1 MTLPRSETPLRRSAV
16 GSYRESMARDITVIN
31 DDEAERREARRR
43 TLLVQQDTRKSSAL
57 ESIEENEAIRSC
69 VDLYNCNKLSK
80 DNAWHMSLI
89 DSLANLMDRHH
100 KKLSNFK
107 MAGSSLE
114 ASSKVYGLR
123 VDSIYIDAMRISAG
137 LSARTLTD
145 KQINDADA
153 DDGGSPDGAPG
164 DGEGGDAAA
173 SKQQKAAAP
182 KPKRQKKNVSTLT
195 KNKETLNARLDMMP
209 MQDAVFG
216 KLNSTVGSINASNRL
231 MHNILPSMDSELRL
245 RTTYKMW
252 DATEDTDELMDSET
266 LSASGQE
273 WPDDALCSAEWLYKL
288 VNHADNL
295 VLRPLHTG
303 YVITS
308 APNPKHQADK
318 SLTSMSETAAAP
330 GTNEDDDEGLENADD
345 FCMNPTEISVAF
357 DMNAECEPMPD
368 MEAGPPIV
376 LEIPSNDL
384 EELTAEEQTV
394 INNCR
399 RLRKTAEFID
409 DLRPVDGVSR
419 LDYSYRPMEQ
429 ISQFW
434 AGPAHW
440 KFKRTRPRTT
450 LAQTNGSTDAVTA
463 AKPKKS
469 AAVAAKRRMKEVNY
483 GKFKEE
489 FFQPL
494 DANIKQR
501 KANYQKKWD
510 ARKLMLP
517 TKFNFEDEYFFKY
530 DSAPSIKVSQRYGEA
545 DLDEGLGNDM
555 DMDDGGSSHHGD
567 ADIELFDNEH
577 FTTDDPQV
585 ATNRMSGAGIEDP
598 MDMMNVDSCEGT
610 PNQSQ
615 NMHLGHDTIVEIATE
630 YEGAPKQVTKVIVP
644 FAKRAKVIDM
654 KNLKKSCNSLIQK
667 QLLNAVDEAAIPV
680 HPVPKDEQY
689 SKGVASFQEI
699 YRTLPDLLTAKM
711 ADSLS
716 PSVALYAVLH
726 LANDMKL
733 RLIPQENLE
742 DFQIR
747 QVLD

>member
-57 ESIEENEAIRSC
+57 ESIEENETIRSC

-89 DSLANLMDRHH
+89 DSLATLMDRHH

-153 DDGGSPDGAPG
+153 DDEGLPEGPPG
-164 DGEGGDAAA
+164 DGEGGDAAP
-173 SKQQKAAAP
+173 SQQQQAAP
-182 KPKRQKKNVSTLT
+182 KPKRQKRNLSTVT
-195 KNKETLNARLDMMP
+195 KNKETLNARLDMVP

-231 MHNILPSMDSELRL
+231 MHNILPSVDSEMRL
-245 RTTYKMW
+245 RTTHKFW
-252 DATEDTDELMDSET
+252 DSTEETDELMDSET
-266 LSASGQE
+266 LSASTKE
-273 WPDDALCSAEWLYKL
+273 WTNEELCNADWLPKL
-288 VNHADNL
+288 YNHMDKLN
-295 VLRPLHTG
+295 LRPLHTG

-308 APNPKHQADK
+308 APNPKPQTG
-318 SLTSMSETAAAP
+318 SISEAAP
-330 GTNEDDDEGLENADD
+330 TYDDDDEGLDNADD
-345 FCMNPTEISVAF
+345 FGVNPTDISVAF

-368 MEAGPPIV
+368 MEAGPPII
-376 LEIPSNDL
+376 LEIQSNDL
-384 EELTAEEQTV
+384 QELTAEEQTV
-394 INNCR
+394 VNNCR

-409 DLRPVDGVSR
+409 DLRPVDGVTR

-440 KFKRTRPRTT
+440 KFRRTRPRTT
-450 LAQTNGSTDAVTA
+450 LAQSNGPMDAVTA
-463 AKPKKS
+463 AKPKKT
-469 AAVAAKRRMKEVNY
+469 AAAAAKRRMKEVQY

-501 KANYQKKWD
+501 KVNYQKKWD
-510 ARKLMLP
+510 ARKLVLP
-517 TKFNFEDEYFFKY
+517 TKFNFEADYFFKY
-530 DSAPSIKVSQRYGEA
+530 DSAPSIKVSQRFGEA
-545 DLDEGLGNDM
+545 DLDEGMGNDM
-555 DMDDGGSSHHGD
+555 DMDGGSHHGD

-577 FTTDDPQV
+577 FTTDDPV
-585 ATNRMSGAGIEDP
+585 MNRMSGAGIEDP
-598 MDMMNVDSCEGT
+598 MDMMNVDVCEGM
-610 PNQSQ
+610 PSQSQ
-615 NMHLGHDTIVEIATE
+615 SMHVGQDTIVEIATE

-644 FAKRAKVIDM
+644 FARRAKVIDM
-654 KNLKKSCNSLIQK
+654 KNLKKNCNSLIQK
-667 QLLNAVDEAAIPV
+667 QLLSPVDEASIPS
-680 HPVPKDEQY
+680 HPVPKEESY
-689 SKGVASFQEI
+689 AKGTASFQEL
-699 YRTLPDLLTAKM
+699 YRTLPDMLNAKM
-711 ADSLS
+711 KDSLS

-742 DFQIR
+742 DFKIR

>member
-16 GSYRESMARDITVIN
+16 GSYRESMARDTTVIN

-43 TLLVQQDTRKSSAL
+43 TLLVQQDTRKSSGL

-107 MAGSSLE
+107 MAGTSLE

-153 DDGGSPDGAPG
+153 DDGGGAHDGAPA
-164 DGEGGDAAA
+164 DGEGDDAAA
-173 SKQQKAAAP
+173 GSSGQQQAAAP

-231 MHNILPSMDSELRL
+231 MHNILPSVDSELRL
-245 RTTYKMW
+245 RTTHKVW
-252 DATEDTDELMDSET
+252 DATEETNELVDSET
-266 LSASGQE
+266 LSARGQE
-273 WPDDALCSAEWLYKL
+273 WPDTALCSAEWLHKL
-288 VNHADNL
+288 ANHVDNL
-295 VLRPLHTG
+295 ILRPLHTG

-308 APNPKHQADK
+308 APNPKPQADK
-318 SLTSMSETAAAP
+318 PETSMSDPAAP
-330 GTNEDDDEGLENADD
+330 ENDDDDEGLEAADD
-345 FCMNPTEISVAF
+345 YCVNAGEISVAF

-368 MEAGPPIV
+368 METGQHIV

-384 EELTAEEQTV
+384 EELTVEEQAV
-394 INNCR
+394 VQNCR

-440 KFKRTRPRTT
+440 KFKRTRPRST
-450 LAQTNGSTDAVTA
+450 LAQTNGQTDAVPT
-463 AKPKKS
+463 AKPRKT
-469 AAVAAKRRMKEVNY
+469 AAVAKRRCKEVTY

-489 FFQPL
+489 HFQPI
-494 DANIKQR
+494 DAKLKQR
-501 KANYQKKWD
+501 KVNYQKKWD

-517 TKFNFEDEYFFKY
+517 TKFNFEDDYFFKY
-530 DSAPSIKVSQRYGEA
+530 DSAPSIKVSQRFGVA
-545 DLDEGLGNDM
+545 DVDEGLGNDM
-555 DMDDGGSSHHGD
+555 DTDGGSHHGD

-577 FTTDDPQV
+577 FTSDDP
-585 ATNRMSGAGIEDP
+585 AAINRMSGAGIEDP
-598 MDMMNVDSCEGT
+598 MDMMNMDACEGM
-610 PNQSQ
+610 PNPSQS
-615 NMHLGHDTIVEIATE
+615 MHMGHDTIVEIATE

-667 QLLNAVDEAAIPV
+667 QLLNPVVEAAIPT
-680 HPVPKDEQY
+680 HPQVKDERY
-689 SKGVASFQEI
+689 AKGVASFQEV
-699 YRTLPDLLTAKM
+699 YCTLPDLLTPKM

-716 PSVALYAVLH
+716 TSVALYAVLH

-742 DFQIR
+742 DFKIR